1 MIGQDSRR
9 IERAVTVT
17 AVMHGLDPCIQR
29 RMRGFDRRA
38 LGTWPQAQGS
48 HIARTNVEGSP
59 VAPPS
64 VNEKE
69 NSMSEHTYRVV
80 EVVGSSPTSSDDAIR
95 NAIVD
100 AAKTIRN
107 IRWYQV
113 IETRGHVEADKPL
126 RITKSRWKSAL
137 RWTTDESG
145 PLAA

>member
-1 MIGQDSRR
+1 
-9 IERAVTVT
+9 
-17 AVMHGLDPCIQR
+17 
-29 RMRGFDRRA
+29 
-38 LGTWPQAQGS
+38 
-48 HIARTNVEGSP
+48 

-126 RITKSRWKSAL
+126 RITKSR
-137 RWTTDESG
+137 
-145 PLAA
+145 